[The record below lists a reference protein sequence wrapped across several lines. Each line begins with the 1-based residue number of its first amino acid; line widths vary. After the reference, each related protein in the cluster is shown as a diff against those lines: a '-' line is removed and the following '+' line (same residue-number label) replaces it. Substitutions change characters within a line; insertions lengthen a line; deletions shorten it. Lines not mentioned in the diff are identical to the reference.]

1 MFIVGRAIAG
11 IGGAGIVS
19 GGLSVIALVTPTARR
34 PLFTGLVTSLYAVG
48 TVIAP
53 IIGGAFT
60 THVSWRWCFY
70 INLPTGAVTVVTLL
84 FFFRPPKSTAIA
96 QQETMIQKIMK
107 LDLIGCILFV
117 GSIVMFFLAL
127 QWGGSEYPWDSA
139 TIIGMLVGFAVLI
152 LIFIAW
158 QVYRG
163 DAALIPISL
172 LADRSMLLS
181 LIFAFLFM
189 GSFVVPVYYLPKWFQ
204 IVEGASPIR
213 SGVMLLPSVCTQVF
227 GAIVSG
233 VTGMF
238 PLALMHSA
246 LTINRQPNMYD
257 ITIPGSSLA
266 QACYVLPLVSTQP
279 LAPSPHQP
287 ASG

>member
-1 MFIVGRAIAG
+1 
-11 IGGAGIVS
+11 
-19 GGLSVIALVTPTARR
+19 
-34 PLFTGLVTSLYAVG
+34 
-48 TVIAP
+48 
-53 IIGGAFT
+53 
-60 THVSWRWCFY
+60 
-70 INLPTGAVTVVTLL
+70 
-84 FFFRPPKSTAIA
+84 
-96 QQETMIQKIMK
+96 
-107 LDLIGCILFV
+107 
-117 GSIVMFFLAL
+117 
-127 QWGGSEYPWDSA
+127 
-139 TIIGMLVGFAVLI
+139 MLVGFAVLV

-163 DAALIPISL
+163 DAALIPITL
-172 LADRSMLLS
+172 LADRSILLS

-189 GSFVVPVYYLPKWFQ
+189 GSFVIAVYYLPEWFQ

-227 GAIVSG
+227 GAIVSS

-287 ASG
+287 ANG